1 MALSASASGLA
12 FGANWPIAYSAAAAT
27 KIAEM
32 TVVSKNAR
40 TLLRGGRLPAARL
53 RCCDNAVLPWAE
65 RARRAAVR
73 TGPLRA
79 KAASHVPG
87 LAGASARHLPGRTA
101 ETRSQL
107 RCRTTLPE
115 VTEPTKRFRRKS
127 WGVARGNCVG
137 EITNWRT
144 VS

>member
-27 KIAEM
+27 KMAEM

-65 RARRAAVR
+65 RAR
-73 TGPLRA
+73 PLRA
-79 KAASHVPG
+79 KAASHAQSQPVQQPVIYR
-87 LAGASARHLPGRTA
+87 AEPPKQGANSVAAP
-101 ETRSQL
+101 
-107 RCRTTLPE
+107 RCQ
-115 VTEPTKRFRRKS
+115 K
-127 WGVARGNCVG
+127 
-137 EITNWRT
+137 
-144 VS
+144 